1 MSGRRSWT
9 IGRMEAPSGSEPGAV
24 DRAPDRVDLYWL
36 PLGAGDNTHCVR
48 TNGKIYEALAARW
61 QRRER
66 CHLYH
71 AALVVHL
78 DGERYAI
85 EMGPAWGNDEED
97 RGVVCEGPVGMR
109 WLGRSRFF
117 RYEVRGWRGGVIPDA
132 DEAVDSPQRL
142 SSDRSRAEKVLALLA
157 ELPSAT
163 WGRDE
168 LGAGEMWNSNS
179 LVAWLLEG
187 SGHDVEALGP
197 PAGGRA
203 PGWRAGLAVAR
214 RSSGVSAAR

>member
-1 MSGRRSWT
+1 
-9 IGRMEAPSGSEPGAV
+9 
-24 DRAPDRVDLYWL
+24 
-36 PLGAGDNTHCVR
+36 
-48 TNGKIYEALAARW
+48 
-61 QRRER
+61 
-66 CHLYH
+66 
-71 AALVVHL
+71 
-78 DGERYAI
+78 
-85 EMGPAWGNDEED
+85 
-97 RGVVCEGPVGMR
+97 MR

-163 WGRDE
+163 WGRNE